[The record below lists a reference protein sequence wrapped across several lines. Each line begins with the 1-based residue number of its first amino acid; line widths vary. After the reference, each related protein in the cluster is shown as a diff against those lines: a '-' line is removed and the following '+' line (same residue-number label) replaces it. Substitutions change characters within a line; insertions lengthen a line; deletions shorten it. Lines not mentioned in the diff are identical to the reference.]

1 MERNMKKDIE
11 SADHVAKITLA
22 GAVIV
27 SYFFDLIRGPSAVI
41 LLVLAI
47 LVVLAFIVRIAYKWI
62 TMD

>member
-1 MERNMKKDIE
+1 MTKNLE

-27 SYFFDLIRGPSAVI
+27 SYLFDLITGPSAVI

-47 LVVLAFIVRIAYKWI
+47 VVVLSFIVRLAYKWM